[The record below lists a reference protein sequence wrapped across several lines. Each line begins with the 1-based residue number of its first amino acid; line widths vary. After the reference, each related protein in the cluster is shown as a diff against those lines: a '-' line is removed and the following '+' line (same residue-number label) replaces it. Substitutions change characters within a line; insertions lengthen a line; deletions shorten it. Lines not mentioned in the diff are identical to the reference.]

1 MREVGLRLAAEAF
14 RYACGDMSITMG
26 LGVGVVCVMPVGKV
40 VSRIITGC
48 WFSCT
53 DECGLRALL
62 LNATRIL
69 NKLPAAKKPYSILCI
84 IPNRDKEGVYLAPT
98 VPGLLYG

>member
-1 MREVGLRLAAEAF
+1 M
-14 RYACGDMSITMG
+14 
-26 LGVGVVCVMPVGKV
+26 
-40 VSRIITGC
+40 GC

-53 DECGLRALL
+53 DGCGLRALL

-84 IPNRDKEGVYLAPT
+84 IRIEIKRAFT
-98 VPGLLYG
+98 